1 MVLAISGLFNNTTKQ
16 TEVKSLSSTEYK
28 TSRVSWYGPG
38 FHGRK
43 TASGEIYDQNALTC
57 ASPNLPFSTTIE
69 IINVENDKSVIVRV
83 NDRGPFAVNS
93 KGQALRPLKPHPTR
107 AFDLSKKA
115 FSLISNTDKGVI
127 KVRYRIIF

>member
-1 MVLAISGLFNNTTKQ
+1 MFSILGLFSNTIKETG
-16 TEVKSLSSTEYK
+16 VYNLSSTEYK
-28 TSRVSWYGPG
+28 TSKVSWYGPG

-43 TASGEIYDQNALTC
+43 TASGEIYNQNALTC
-57 ASPNLPFSTTIE
+57 ASPNLPFGTRVE
-69 IINVENDKSVIVRV
+69 IVNVNNNKSIVVRV

-115 FSLISNTDKGVI
+115 FSMIENTDKGVI
-127 KVRYRIIF
+127 NVRYRIISE